1 MTLGATNRAQRHP
14 WHLDPTRPSFRT
26 APGAPERVQ
35 PRGSAVT
42 PRTASLASTD
52 QTPGAEP
59 WLCGWKQQEG
69 AGTPAATPAPQP
81 PSLRLPV
88 ESKTG
93 PAHPLTTTSW
103 AGSPPARRPMP
114 PGDGARGA
122 RLKLQPREDRQSCPG
137 PSCPGDAALPA
148 AHSLTWDGHLLQG
161 PRREECGGGLALSGA
176 PAASPPLSN
185 GREAAVRPWAGPS
198 QPEKTCQTPALPAP
212 TQTGRGPET
221 PAPGVRRKA
230 YLTASSLLFC
240 RMSSM
245 NSWILRLNSRQ
256 L

>member
-1 MTLGATNRAQRHP
+1 MAPGS
-14 WHLDPTRPSFRT
+14 DPPRPSSCT

-35 PRGSAVT
+35 PPASAVT

-59 WLCGWKQQEG
+59 CLCRWKQQEG
-69 AGTPAATPAPQP
+69 AGTLAAAPALQP

-93 PAHPLTTTSW
+93 PAHPLTTTPW

-114 PGDGARGA
+114 PGDRAQGA
-122 RLKLQPREDRQSCPG
+122 RLKLRQREDRHSCPG
-137 PSCPGDAALPA
+137 LSCPRDTVLPA

-176 PAASPPLSN
+176 PVASPPLSN
-185 GREAAVRPWAGPS
+185 GREAGQCVPGQGPASQRRPARHP
-198 QPEKTCQTPALPAP
+198 PCLPQT
-212 TQTGRGPET
+212 R
-221 PAPGVRRKA
+221 PGGDP
-230 YLTASSLLFC
+230 
-240 RMSSM
+240 
-245 NSWILRLNSRQ
+245 
-256 L
+256 